1 MAVILVVEDDVF
13 IREMA
18 ELMILDWGHDILSA
32 GDMGDALAHLRG
44 PGRIDAM
51 FTDIYLRGAVHGG
64 CDLAHIALQLRPNL
78 RILYT
83 TGNRVT
89 EGLQS
94 LFAQGTYFLKKPY
107 TGEQLQDCVETML
120 AA

>member
-1 MAVILVVEDDVF
+1 MATILIVEDDVF

-18 ELMILDWGHDILSA
+18 ELMIEDWGHHILSA
-32 GDMGDALAHLRG
+32 GDMGEALVHLRA
-44 PGRIDAM
+44 PQHIDAM
-51 FTDIYLRGAVHGG
+51 FTDVYLRADVHGG
-64 CDLAHIALQLRPNL
+64 CDLAHMALKLRPAL

-89 EGLQS
+89 EGLQA
-94 LFAQGTYFLKKPY
+94 LFAEGSHFLKKPY
-107 TGEQLQDCVETML
+107 TGDQLQDCVETML